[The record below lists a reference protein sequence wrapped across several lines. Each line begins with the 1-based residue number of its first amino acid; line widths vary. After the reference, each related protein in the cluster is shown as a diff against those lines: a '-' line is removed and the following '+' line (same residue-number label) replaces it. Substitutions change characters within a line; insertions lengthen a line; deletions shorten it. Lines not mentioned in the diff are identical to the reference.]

1 MIGLVFSTAG
11 FSVMDV
17 NRRIEAG
24 VDDDE
29 NAYLAVNQTTDTVTN
44 DTKTEVTKYEK
55 GYKSILRRSMRR
67 MFDSP
72 IATKSTSKR
81 FRGPTRSEQAGRSP

>member
-55 GYKSILRRSMRR
+55 G
-67 MFDSP
+67 
-72 IATKSTSKR
+72 
-81 FRGPTRSEQAGRSP
+81 